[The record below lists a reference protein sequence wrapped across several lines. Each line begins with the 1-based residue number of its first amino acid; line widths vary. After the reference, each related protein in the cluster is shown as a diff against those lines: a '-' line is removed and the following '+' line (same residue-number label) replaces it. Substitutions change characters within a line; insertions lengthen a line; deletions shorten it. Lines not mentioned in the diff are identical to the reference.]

1 MTQMNDEQGK
11 NLDHFNL
18 GVVDDFYAESKYK
31 RKRDQTLDQ
40 KIWKLILTPSS
51 WCFVTGVH
59 DLIWSK
65 VYVRQLK
72 NH

>member
-1 MTQMNDEQGK
+1 MITPGFLLQGHSTLFSHGLSCKCNMTQMNDEQGK

-40 KIWKLILTPSS
+40 KI
-51 WCFVTGVH
+51 
-59 DLIWSK
+59 
-65 VYVRQLK
+65 
-72 NH
+72 